1 MFKVNKKK
9 FAVYGNCQAGPIAKL
24 LLNNEKF
31 STQFELVNFPQPVYM
46 MSNKD
51 WPEILKVIEGVDLL
65 IYQQVGDAFGSLLNS
80 QNLAAKA
87 KSSAI
92 KISYPSIYFNGYFVE
107 VDYLRGMPSSV
118 NHFSEYHD
126 INIAQNYLLN
136 ENIEQAV
143 KQSLAQMKDPNF
155 YSENDVLSR
164 VKLGLDELRSREVEL
179 DTQISNFVEN
189 NWMSEQLFFSVNHPA
204 RRVMLEISYQVL
216 KLLGINNLLIPGNFE
231 HLGETKLPIYQSVKS
246 HLDTQQFPVLRMKG
260 KNIELEHYVR
270 GLVESYVKQDSKLL
284 QNEIGRLRQKK
295 QFVASESDTL

>member
-1 MFKVNKKK
+1 MTKKK

-31 STQFELVNFPQPVYM
+31 NEQFELVNFPQPVYM

-65 IYQQVGDAFGSLLNS
+65 IYQQVSDAFGSLLNS
-80 QNLAAKA
+80 ENLAANA

-126 INIAQNYLLN
+126 INIAQSYLQS
-136 ENIEQAV
+136 ENIEQAIN
-143 KQSLAQMKDPNF
+143 QSLAQMQDPYF

-164 VKLGLDELRSREVEL
+164 VKLGLDELSSREAKL

-204 RRVMLEISYQVL
+204 RSVMLEICYQVL
-216 KLLGINNLLIPGNFE
+216 KLLGIKDLFIPGSFE

-246 HLDTQQFPVLRMKG
+246 RLDTQQYPVLRMKG

-270 GLVESYVKQDSKLL
+270 GLVETYVKQDSELL
-284 QNEIGRLRQKK
+284 QNEISKLRKKK
-295 QFVASESDTL
+295 QFLAPESDTL